1 MILKFSNFC
10 LFQFYKRPF
19 PAKYFFCLACVVL
32 LSVCPS
38 GRGSGG
44 GGGGLLAYE
53 GYKIT
58 SSGIK

>member
-44 GGGGLLAYE
+44 GGGG
-53 GYKIT
+53 GYLHTKA
-58 SSGIK
+58 IKVLRAG